1 MTIDSKFYKELKKH
15 IYPDNW
21 DYVGMIYNSN
31 SIINQSDMFLI
42 RTVRKYIVVPIEL
55 KKAWEAE
62 ICKREN
68 QKLMIVYIYGTKSYC
83 KHLAKK
89 IVEEKP
95 ETDDRLYLWQKGI
108 IKNIKDWDRL

>member
-21 DYVGMIYNSN
+21 DYVGMIYSAN
-31 SIINQSDMFLI
+31 SIIGQSDTFLI
-42 RTVRKYIVVPIEL
+42 HTVRKYIVVPIEL

-68 QKLMIVYIYGTKSYC
+68 QKLMITYIYGTKSYC
-83 KHLAKK
+83 KLLAKK
-89 IVEEKP
+89 IVEKEQTNGSFMAK
-95 ETDDRLYLWQKGI
+95 EI